1 MRCCILTSTVLA
13 LLVLAL
19 VSAEQRTTQE
29 YLDEANGL
37 LQRGK
42 YHDAIKNY
50 DNAIEKDPQNYLT
63 YFKRATT
70 LLTINRHASAIRDFT
85 RVIELR
91 ADFDQAYFQRA
102 RAYIKEGS
110 YSSAGSDLGKIG
122 GGTA

>member
-1 MRCCILTSTVLA
+1 MRCELLTSTVLA

-42 YHDAIKNY
+42 YHDAIRNY
-50 DNAIEKDPQNYLT
+50 DSAIEKDPQNYLT

-70 LLTINRHASAIRDFT
+70 LLSINRHASAIRDFT
-85 RVIELR
+85 RAIELR
-91 ADFDQAYFQRA
+91 TDFDQAYYQRA
-102 RAYIKEGS
+102 RA
-110 YSSAGSDLGKIG
+110 
-122 GGTA
+122 